1 MFTFPQDEPLILTGP
16 KRGLLL
22 LDNNYVEI
30 DLKIKDHQGQ
40 QDREFSKGVVT
51 IRGTTH
57 RSLDKC
63 EVEKKSLATR
73 LSTVDVLYAVVIGAV
88 EATLGIRVLKGK
100 FDGTITAHAT
110 SIPKKVM
117 LYDSKVAGSR
127 TCDGGGIRM
136 MRRVMSVYM
145 KDMLMIEVKTGDGKY
160 VRQIEFTPRANNLDE
175 DTIIVGATKM
185 RVMVAWSLMDP

>member
-1 MFTFPQDEPLILTGP
+1 
-16 KRGLLL
+16 
-22 LDNNYVEI
+22 
-30 DLKIKDHQGQ
+30 
-40 QDREFSKGVVT
+40 
-51 IRGTTH
+51 
-57 RSLDKC
+57 
-63 EVEKKSLATR
+63 
-73 LSTVDVLYAVVIGAV
+73 VDVLYAVVIGAV